1 MIYSMTGFGKAES
14 SDEKFKIVVELK
26 SLNSKTNEIRIKLP
40 SGYNEKELTVRNIIL
55 SELERGKIDLT
66 LTNDISNGTNLTIN
80 SALFKDYYIK
90 LNQLADEVG
99 EKNKD
104 FFPSIVRIP
113 NIFKESE
120 YKLSDEEW
128 NIAEKTITDAIV
140 KIKAFRAKEGESIKS
155 DLINSLEGI
164 SGRLEEIESL
174 DIERKKILRSKMDS
188 MITEME
194 QNNKVDKDRFEQE
207 VMFYLEKLDINEEK
221 IRLSQHCK
229 YFLDVLLDKNFVSKG
244 RKLSFISQELG
255 REINTLG
262 AKAQFTPLQ
271 MIVVEMKDNLEKIK
285 EQLAN
290 VL

>member
-14 SDEKFKIVVELK
+14 SDEKYKIVVEIK
-26 SLNSKTNEIRIKLP
+26 SLNSKTNEIRTKLP
-40 SGYNEKELTVRNIIL
+40 SGYNEKELVVRNMII
-55 SELERGKIDLT
+55 SGLERGKIELT

-80 SALFKDYYIK
+80 AALFKDYYLK
-90 LNQLADEVG
+90 LNQLADELG
-99 EKNKD
+99 EENKD

-128 NIAEKTITDAIV
+128 IVAEKTILEAID
-140 KIKAFRAKEGESIKS
+140 KINAFRAKEGESLKK
-155 DLINSLEGI
+155 DLLNSLEGI
-164 SGRLEEIESL
+164 SGRLREIELS
-174 DIERKKILRSKMDS
+174 DIARRKVLRTKMDN
-188 MITEME
+188 MIAEME

-207 VMFYLEKLDINEEK
+207 VLFYLEKLDINEEK
-221 IRLSQHCK
+221 IRLEQHCK
-229 YFLDVLLDKNFVSKG
+229 YFSDVLEDKTIVSKG
-244 RKLSFISQELG
+244 RKLSFITQELG

-271 MIVVEMKDNLEKIK
+271 KIVVEMKDNLEKIK

>member
-1 MIYSMTGFGKAES
+1 MTGFGKAES
-14 SDEKFKIVVELK
+14 SDEKYKIVVEIK
-26 SLNSKTNEIRIKLP
+26 SLNSKTNEIRTKLP
-40 SGYNEKELTVRNIIL
+40 SGYNEKELVVRNMII
-55 SELERGKIDLT
+55 SGLERGKIELT

-80 SALFKDYYIK
+80 AALFKDYYLK
-90 LNQLADEVG
+90 LNQLADELG
-99 EKNKD
+99 EENKD

-128 NIAEKTITDAIV
+128 IVAEKTILEAID
-140 KIKAFRAKEGESIKS
+140 KINAFRAKEGESLKK
-155 DLINSLEGI
+155 DLLNSLEGI
-164 SGRLEEIESL
+164 SGRLREIELS
-174 DIERKKILRSKMDS
+174 DIARRKVLRTKMDN
-188 MITEME
+188 MIAEME

-207 VMFYLEKLDINEEK
+207 VLFYLEKLDINEEK
-221 IRLSQHCK
+221 IRLEQHCK
-229 YFLDVLLDKNFVSKG
+229 YFSDVLEDKTIVSKG
-244 RKLSFISQELG
+244 RKLSFITQELG

-271 MIVVEMKDNLEKIK
+271 KIVVEMKDNLEKIK

>member
-1 MIYSMTGFGKAES
+1 MTGFGKAES
-14 SDEKFKIVVELK
+14 SDEKYKIVVEIK
-26 SLNSKTNEIRIKLP
+26 SLNSKTNEIRTKLP
-40 SGYNEKELTVRNIIL
+40 SGYNEKELVVRNMII
-55 SELERGKIDLT
+55 SGLERGKIDLT

-80 SALFKDYYIK
+80 AALFKDYYLK
-90 LNQLADEVG
+90 LNQLADELG
-99 EKNKD
+99 EENKD

-128 NIAEKTITDAIV
+128 IVAEKTILEAID
-140 KIKAFRAKEGESIKS
+140 KINAFRAKEGESLKK
-155 DLINSLEGI
+155 DLLNSLEGI
-164 SGRLEEIESL
+164 SGRLREIELS
-174 DIERKKILRSKMDS
+174 DIARRKVLRTKMDN
-188 MITEME
+188 MIAEME

-207 VMFYLEKLDINEEK
+207 VLFYLEKLDINEEK
-221 IRLSQHCK
+221 IRLEQHCK
-229 YFLDVLLDKNFVSKG
+229 YFSDVLEDKTIVSKG
-244 RKLSFISQELG
+244 RKLSFITQELG

-271 MIVVEMKDNLEKIK
+271 KIVVEMKDNLEKIK

>member
-1 MIYSMTGFGKAES
+1 MTGFGKAES
-14 SDEKFKIVVELK
+14 SDEKYKIVVEIK
-26 SLNSKTNEIRIKLP
+26 SLNSKTNEIRTKLP
-40 SGYNEKELTVRNIIL
+40 SGYNEKELVVRNMII
-55 SELERGKIDLT
+55 SGLERGKIDLT

-80 SALFKDYYIK
+80 AALFKDYYLK
-90 LNQLADEVG
+90 LNQLADELG
-99 EKNKD
+99 EENKD

-128 NIAEKTITDAIV
+128 IVAEKTILEAID
-140 KIKAFRAKEGESIKS
+140 KINAFRAKEGESLQK
-155 DLINSLEGI
+155 DLLNSLEGI
-164 SGRLEEIESL
+164 SGRLREIELS
-174 DIERKKILRSKMDS
+174 DIARRKVLRTKMDN
-188 MITEME
+188 MIAEME

-207 VMFYLEKLDINEEK
+207 VLFYLEKLDINEEK
-221 IRLSQHCK
+221 IRLEQHCK
-229 YFLDVLLDKNFVSKG
+229 YFSDVLEDKTIVSKG
-244 RKLSFISQELG
+244 RKLSFITQELG

-271 MIVVEMKDNLEKIK
+271 KIVVEMKDNLEKIK